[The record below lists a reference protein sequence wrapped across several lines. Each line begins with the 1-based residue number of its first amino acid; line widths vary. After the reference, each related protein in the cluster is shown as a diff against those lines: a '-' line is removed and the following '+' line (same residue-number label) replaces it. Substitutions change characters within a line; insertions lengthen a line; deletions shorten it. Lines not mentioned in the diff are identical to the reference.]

1 MIKFTHIDIQNFYS
15 IEHLSLDL
23 QNGIHKL
30 SGGNGV
36 GKTSI
41 SSAITQCLYN
51 KNPKS
56 NGAINNT
63 YNYVTGKAYKIELKF
78 EKDNDKFV
86 VVNDR
91 GTNTIS
97 ISKNGI
103 PVSAKGIKAQLQN
116 IQKIIGLDY
125 ETFLSITYL
134 NQNSI
139 SSIFDLTD
147 STNLVNKFFDIDLI
161 KYLEKQLK
169 VERREGRKHLLFIE
183 TQSKDNMKTIEAL
196 DKYVQEDTT
205 EYKEQLRS
213 KLDLLAELST
223 GETIQNINILDKVLQ
238 KEKAK
243 QHCLEEPVL
252 LLKGEYETYKKQL
265 EQFSSGTCP
274 LCGAS
279 VSDDQNK
286 LEKLSE
292 KTKEQLIQAK
302 EKLNTQKEKVEGLSL
317 KYTKLQKKYDN
328 ETSVVK
334 ETIAKLKSK
343 IKIIEEKNKQ
353 LKQIQKDKDNLIAK
367 QQDLVQVIEEKRN
380 LLLFIESALGVI
392 SSGSI
397 TKQYINTFIT
407 ILNNKLQSLING
419 LDLPLVITVIEDEGD
434 IKYIINNNGEET
446 SYSTL
451 SSGERTR
458 VSLVVLLGIIE
469 TLEVLT
475 NVQVNVLIFDE
486 LLSVLDT
493 EGVEIF
499 QQQLNKYRET
509 KSVFVVIH
517 HDEIP
522 TDYFDSICNV
532 YKVDNLTKLEV
543 IV

>member
-434 IKYIINNNGEET
+434 IKYIISNNGEET

-522 TDYFDSICNV
+522 ADYFDSIFNV